1 MKIAVIDQHPVL
13 RSGMRIFLRDHF
25 ENLTM
30 LQTACLQSFSQCGD
44 DHFFDII
51 IIGMTEEANGIDKV
65 ALRRLMDEN
74 PNSSFVV
81 YAGKLQQDLA
91 VSLMEE
97 GVSGYLLKKNHPDE
111 LVKCI
116 HTVSKG
122 DRYLCQ
128 EVQTPMNV
136 YRL

>member
-25 ENLTM
+25 QNLTM
-30 LQTACLQSFSQCGD
+30 LQTACLQSFSQCEDG
-44 DHFFDII
+44 HFFDII

-65 ALRRLMDEN
+65 VLRRVMHEN
-74 PNSSFVV
+74 PHSSFVV
-81 YAGKLQQDLA
+81 YAGKLQQELA
-91 VSLMEE
+91 VSLIDE

-116 HTVSKG
+116 QTVIKG
-122 DRYLCQ
+122 DKYLCQ
-128 EVQTPMNV
+128 EVLMPINV
-136 YRL
+136 YSA